1 MSKARLLSFWEG
13 PVTWVERLCVASMLQ
28 QGHELT
34 IYTFDPE
41 ALRRCNLGA
50 EIRHVS
56 EVLSEKHIAH
66 RYYAAGESSHFSD
79 LFRLELQLQGKGTW
93 ADLDCYLIKPLM
105 PKSEY
110 VFGVAS
116 PGKLNGAILRLPSDC
131 PMILDYSASVT
142 ADPFRLP
149 WASFRRRLRREL
161 EILIGQSQPH
171 PSSVGGSLGPR
182 ALTYFVNKH
191 NLLKY
196 AAPQEAYYPIA
207 IKDVPLLFDPDP
219 KGAAAKLTAGTT
231 LIHLWRSR
239 VVTLGWLTRLPPA
252 TSYLGTA
259 CAEQGVTVA
268 A

>member
-1 MSKARLLSFWEG
+1 MSKTRLLSFWEG
-13 PVTWVERLCVASMLQ
+13 PVTWVERLCVASILR

-41 ALRRCNLGA
+41 ALSGCNLGA
-50 EIRHVS
+50 EIRDVR
-56 EVLSEKHIAH
+56 EVVPEKHIAH
-66 RYYAAGESSHFSD
+66 RYHAAGESSHFSD
-79 LFRLELQLQGKGTW
+79 LFRLELQLQGRGIW
-93 ADLDCYLIKPLM
+93 ADLDCYLIRPLV

-110 VFGVAS
+110 VFGLAS

-131 PMILDYSASVT
+131 PMIADYAASVT

-161 EILIGQSQPH
+161 EILMGQSQPH

-182 ALTYFVNKH
+182 ALTHFVKKH
-191 NLLKY
+191 NLLTY
-196 AAPQEAYYPIA
+196 AMPPEVYYPIA
-207 IKDVPLLFDPDP
+207 IGDVPSLFDPDP

-231 LIHLWRSR
+231 LIHLWRSK
-239 VVTLGWLTRLPPA
+239 VATLGWLTRLPPA

-259 CAEQGVTVA
+259 CAQLGVSS
-268 A
+268 